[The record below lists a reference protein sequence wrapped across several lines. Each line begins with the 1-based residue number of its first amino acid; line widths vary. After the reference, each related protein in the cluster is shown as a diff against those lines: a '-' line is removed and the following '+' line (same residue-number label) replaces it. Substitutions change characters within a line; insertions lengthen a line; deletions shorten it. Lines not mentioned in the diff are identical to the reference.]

1 MKLNIQL
8 FQINKEKTM
17 IKKIFLPMAVGLSLV
32 ACKKDASND
41 KLSDLI
47 AKKDM
52 KGLQAYR
59 ENQQKKIDSIN
70 AVMSTIDQNLST
82 LGVNLAQGFVS
93 VKPLALENFAHY
105 IEIQGNVNTDQVV
118 DVQPQLPGILSL
130 YVKQGQSVSA
140 GQVIGKVADGGIA
153 DQLKQTQIQ
162 VMATKAQLQ
171 QAKNASELARIT
183 FEKQASLWKQKIGSE
198 IQYLQAKTNYESSV
212 KQVSAAQNQVEAT
225 QKAADNVAANLAKTI
240 IRAPFSGVIDQVY
253 QQTGQ
258 PVNPGMTPIVKLVS
272 LGLMRVEA
280 KVPETYIKKVKAGT
294 TVLVEFPM
302 LNQKVNSRIR
312 LTSNYI
318 DPTTRTYNI
327 QVPISNPDG
336 IIKPNLLAKVKIVD
350 YLNPN
355 AIVVPTQY
363 IYEDAAYK
371 SFVFV
376 AKNINGK
383 EGIAKKVYIT
393 KGEKSENSNEITQ
406 GLSKGD
412 ILITDGSKT
421 LTDGQK
427 IKIQ

>member
-1 MKLNIQL
+1 MKSKNQTYL
-8 FQINKEKTM
+8 INKEKTM
-17 IKKIFLPMAVGLSLV
+17 IKRIILPMAVGLSLV
-32 ACKKDASND
+32 ACKKEATDDN
-41 KLSDLI
+41 LSDLI
-47 AKKDM
+47 AKKDV

-59 ENQQKKIDSIN
+59 EKQQKKLDSIN
-70 AVMSTIDQNLST
+70 AVVANVDKNLST
-82 LGVNLAQGFVS
+82 LGVSLEQGFVS
-93 VKPLALENFAHY
+93 VKPLALENFTHY

-118 DVQPQLPGILSL
+118 DVQPQLPGILTL
-130 YVKQGQSVSA
+130 YVKQGQRVSA
-140 GQVIGKVADGGIA
+140 GQVIGRIADGGIA
-153 DQLKQTQIQ
+153 DQLKQAQIQ
-162 VMATKAQLQ
+162 VLAAKAQLQ
-171 QAKNASELARIT
+171 QVKNGSDLAKIT

-212 KQVSAAQNQVEAT
+212 KQVAAAQNQVEAT
-225 QKAADNVAANLAKTI
+225 QKMADATSANLAKTI
-240 IRAPFSGVIDQVY
+240 IKAPFSGVIDQVY
-253 QQTGQ
+253 QQSGQ

-294 TVLVEFPM
+294 NVLVDFPM
-302 LNQKVNSRIR
+302 LNQKVTSRIR

-318 DPTTRTYNI
+318 DPTTRTYTI
-327 QVPISNPDG
+327 QVPISNQDG
-336 IIKPNLLAKVKIVD
+336 IIKPNLLAKVKIED

-355 AIVVPTQY
+355 AIVVPSQY

-383 EGIAKKVYIT
+383 EGVAKKVYIT
-393 KGEKSENSNEITQ
+393 KGEKSENSIEVTQ

>member
-1 MKLNIQL
+1 MNR
-8 FQINKEKTM
+8 
-17 IKKIFLPMAVGLSLV
+17 KIFLPIILGLILAS
-32 ACKKDASND
+32 CKKETSND
-41 KLSDLI
+41 TLADLI
-47 AKKDM
+47 AKKDL
-52 KGLQAYR
+52 KGLQTYR
-59 ENQQKKIDSIN
+59 DNQQKKIDSIN
-70 AVMSTIDQNLST
+70 AVMTTIDQNLST

-93 VKPLALENFAHY
+93 VKPLGLENFVHY

-118 DVQPQLPGILSL
+118 DVQPQLPGILTL

-153 DQLKQTQIQ
+153 DQLKQMQIQ

-171 QAKNASELARIT
+171 QAKNTSELARIT
-183 FEKQASLWKQKIGSE
+183 YEKQASLWKQKIGSE
-198 IQYLQAKTNYESSV
+198 IQYLQAKTNYESSA

-258 PVNPGMTPIVKLVS
+258 PVNPGQSPIVKLVS
-272 LGLMRVEA
+272 LGMMRVEA

-294 TVLVEFPM
+294 NVLVDFPM

-318 DPTTRTYNI
+318 DPATRTYNI

-336 IIKPNLLAKVKIVD
+336 IIKPNLLAKVKIED

-355 AIVVPTQY
+355 AIAIPSQY
-363 IYEDAAYK
+363 IYEDASYK

-383 EGIAKKVYIT
+383 EGVAKKVYVT
-393 KGEKSENSNEITQ
+393 KGEKSENSVEITQ

-412 ILITDGSKT
+412 VLITDGSKT